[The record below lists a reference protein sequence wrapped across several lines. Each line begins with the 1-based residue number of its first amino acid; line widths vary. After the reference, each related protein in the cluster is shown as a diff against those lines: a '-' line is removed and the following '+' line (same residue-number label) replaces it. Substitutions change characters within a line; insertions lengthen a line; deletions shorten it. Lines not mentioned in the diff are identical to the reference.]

1 MELTKYKSNQV
12 LAHIRH
18 DLRQLPHGK
27 SYGNESVDP
36 ALSHL
41 NYSLIDRGKTAA
53 EVNQYRKN
61 FEKNIFK
68 YNRSNLV
75 HAVELVIQCPED
87 CPTDQHEAFFQT
99 AFNWYC
105 DTYLPAGKAGKD
117 CVFIAEV
124 HKDEHKWIDTPTGKK
139 DISKEHL
146 HLAFVPVISAG
157 KKHPNYQY
165 RLNAD
170 ALTKKAI
177 LRDMHPSLQKALD
190 KAGIQATVYKKKN
203 KNGKSR
209 TISLSVEEL
218 KEITD
223 KTGIVIDHSLTVE
236 ELGNILSKNI
246 ELTDTLK
253 HLQMKYEK
261 LYSNAQKLKTNA
273 EQIISQKNRQLSEV
287 VNQNKQLKKEL
298 LSVQEQLHTEKEKV
312 HLSAEPKEVEWGSD
326 SAWGTSSGW
335 GNNTTNKEHTI
346 EEEIN
351 P

>member
-1 MELTKYKSNQV
+1 MLQIKEICKEYRT
-12 LAHIRH
+12 
-18 DLRQLPHGK
+18 G
-27 SYGNESVDP
+27 
-36 ALSHL
+36 
-41 NYSLIDRGKTAA
+41 SL
-53 EVNQYRKN
+53 V
-61 FEKNIFK
+61 
-68 YNRSNLV
+68 
-75 HAVELVIQCPED
+75 
-87 CPTDQHEAFFQT
+87 
-99 AFNWYC
+99 
-105 DTYLPAGKAGKD
+105 
-117 CVFIAEV
+117 
-124 HKDEHKWIDTPTGKK
+124 
-139 DISKEHL
+139 
-146 HLAFVPVISAG
+146 
-157 KKHPNYQY
+157 
-165 RLNAD
+165 
-170 ALTKKAI
+170 
-177 LRDMHPSLQKALD
+177 QKALD

>member
-36 ALSHL
+36 ALSYL
-41 NYSLIDRGKTAA
+41 NYSLIDRGKTAT
-53 EVNQYRKN
+53 EVNQYRKDYM
-61 FEKNIFK
+61 KQVFK
-68 YNRSNLV
+68 YNRRNLV
-75 HAVELVIQCPED
+75 YAAELVIQCPED
-87 CPTDQHEAFFQT
+87 CVEHEAFFQT
-99 AFNWYC
+99 AFDWCCN
-105 DTYLPAGKAGKD
+105 TYLPAKKD
-117 CVFIAEV
+117 CVLTAEV
-124 HKDEHKWIDTPTGKK
+124 HRDEHKYITKIENGKEVKK

-146 HLAFVPVISAG
+146 HILFVPVIPAG
-157 KKHPNYQY
+157 KKHPDYKF

-170 ALTKKAI
+170 AISKKNI
-177 LRDMHPSLQKALD
+177 LRNLHGSLQQAVD
-190 KAGIQATVYKKKN
+190 EAGIQATVYKKK
-203 KNGKSR
+203 KTDGKSR
-209 TISLSVEEL
+209 TISLSVQEL
-218 KEITD
+218 KAITD
-223 KTGIVIDHSLTVE
+223 QTGIVIDHSLTVE
-236 ELGNILSKNI
+236 ELGKILSQNI

-253 HLQMKYEK
+253 HLQMKYEN
-261 LYSNAQKLKTNA
+261 LYTNAQKLKANA